1 VLPDEQMWS
10 ELQEIVK
17 AHPAKW
23 MIWEGEP
30 KPESV
35 SRLKAMGIDS
45 IVYDPCGNRP
55 ETGDFIT
62 VMKQNIENLRKVFGV
77 SP

>member
-1 VLPDEQMWS
+1 
-10 ELQEIVK
+10 
-17 AHPAKW
+17 

-35 SRLKAMGIDS
+35 AKLKAMGIDS

-55 ETGDFIT
+55 ETGDFLT
-62 VMKQNIENLRKVFGV
+62 VMKQNVKNLKEIFEAKN
-77 SP
+77 